1 MDAKEDDRPHAVP
14 VFVAIFGIFNNK
26 FMTRAEPNVLLKDA
40 AAELFGE
47 EVLYVASGTADNVK
61 SREHGLHG
69 LLAMWRFQ
77 ESGDMVFVLAD
88 ACVMNLDFPV
98 PGDMTVCTKITA
110 AHRNQTAVL
119 HIVCKATGRVV
130 VTFPA
135 IRHHGMSVVSN
146 ILCVYNPMCAPAA
159 AWLEAGGRVHATG
172 TPQILLQVFPSSKD
186 AYTACCKMQ
195 RKILVLKTNRASF
208 ADTTGGGESAAAYV
222 HQRPILLTFDTA
234 RRVCNDVSVILNPLD
249 EFLKTMHVPTPQ
261 DVHAFS
267 SMWSG
272 L

>member
-1 MDAKEDDRPHAVP
+1 MDAKEDKPPCAVP
-14 VFVAIFGIFNNK
+14 AFVAIFGIFNGK
-26 FMTRAEPNVLLKDA
+26 FMTRAEPNVLLKDS

-47 EVLYVASGTADNVK
+47 EVLYIASGTADSFK
-61 SREHGLHG
+61 SRERGLQG

-77 ESGDMVFVLAD
+77 ESGDMVFVRAD

-98 PGDMTVCTKITA
+98 AGDLTACTKITA

-119 HIVCKATGRVV
+119 QIVCEATDRIVA
-130 VTFPA
+130 TFPA

-195 RKILVLKTNRASF
+195 RKILALKTNRASF
-208 ADTTGGGESAAAYV
+208 AGSGEFALAYI

-234 RRVCNDVSVILNPLD
+234 RRVCNDVSMIINPLD
-249 EFLKTMHVPTPQ
+249 EFLKTMHVPTLQ
-261 DVHAFS
+261 DVHDFS
-267 SMWSG
+267 SLWPG